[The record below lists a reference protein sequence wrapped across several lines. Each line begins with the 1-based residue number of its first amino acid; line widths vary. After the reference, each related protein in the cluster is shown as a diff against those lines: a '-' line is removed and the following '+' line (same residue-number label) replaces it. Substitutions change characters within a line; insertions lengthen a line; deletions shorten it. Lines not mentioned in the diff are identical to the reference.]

1 MKPLLEGH
9 SKEHRARNR
18 QALGTLRQLTVQ
30 PQTRKRYSL
39 AKEKFYAYARS
50 NSLSIPTNVTAFD
63 DMLADYI
70 EHLWSI
76 GEGRALASDTVAAF
90 QDTEPRLKGKLQVTW
105 RLLKTWHVNEVP
117 SRAPPL
123 PEECLFAM
131 LGWCLFHKEYAF
143 GLSLLL
149 GFYGLLR
156 TGEILGLC
164 NHHILMTSL
173 DKPAVISLG
182 LTKSG
187 KRTGAAES
195 VTISV
200 TRALQWLWA
209 WKHAS
214 APHSPLTPK
223 PHQWRGTFS
232 ECMKALNLEPF
243 EFRPYSLR
251 RGGATCWFG
260 RHGSPDRIIVL
271 GRWAAVRTA
280 RLYINEGLALLATL
294 KIPKK
299 SILPYLRRFHQHDLA
314 NLPRTLERAKA
325 VWGKVER
332 RVLCVCGGNSN
343 FPCH

>member
-1 MKPLLEGH
+1 MGKVKQHLEGH
-9 SKEHRARNR
+9 SKELRARNR
-18 QALGTLRQLTVQ
+18 QAMGTLRELTVQ
-30 PQTRKRYSL
+30 PQTRKRYSQ
-39 AKEKFYAYARS
+39 AKNKFYDYARS
-50 NSLSIPTNVTAFD
+50 NGLTIPSNFTAFD
-63 DMLADYI
+63 DMLADYV
-70 EHLWSI
+70 EHLWSM

-131 LGWCLFHKEYAF
+131 LGWCLFHEEYAF

-156 TGEILGLC
+156 TGEILGVC
-164 NHHILMTSL
+164 NHHILMTSP

-187 KRTGAAES
+187 KRAGASES

-200 TRALQWLWA
+200 TCALQWLWA
-209 WKHAS
+209 WKHTS
-214 APHSPLTPK
+214 PPHSPLTPK
-223 PHQWRGTFS
+223 PHQWRKTFS
-232 ECMKALNLEPF
+232 QCIKALNLEEF

-251 RGGATCWFG
+251 RGGATFWFG
-260 RHGSPDRIIVL
+260 RHGSLDRIIVL

-299 SILPYLRRFHQHDLA
+299 AIRPFVRTFHRHDLA
-314 NLPRTLERAKA
+314 KLSRTLERAKA
-325 VWGKVER
+325 GQGEVE
-332 RVLCVCGGNSN
+332 
-343 FPCH
+343 

>member
-1 MKPLLEGH
+1 MGKVKQVLEGR
-9 SKEHRARNR
+9 SKEHRAKSR

-30 PQTRKRYSL
+30 PQTRKRYRQ
-39 AKEKFYAYARS
+39 AKDKFYAYARS
-50 NSLSIPTNVTAFD
+50 NGLSIPADVTAFD

-164 NHHILMTSL
+164 NNHILMTSPE
-173 DKPAVISLG
+173 KPAVISLG

-187 KRTGAAES
+187 KRAGAAES

-200 TRALQWLWA
+200 TCALQWLWA
-209 WKHAS
+209 WKHTS
-214 APHSPLTPK
+214 APHCPLTPK
-223 PHQWRGTFS
+223 PHQWRKTFS
-232 ECMKALNLEPF
+232 LCLKALNLEEF

-260 RHGSPDRIIVL
+260 KHGSLDRIIVL

-294 KIPKK
+294 KVPRK
-299 SILPYLRRFHQHDLA
+299 SILPYLRTFHQQDLA

-325 VWGKVER
+325 VWGEVE
-332 RVLCVCGGNSN
+332 
-343 FPCH
+343 